1 MVARSPLGERA
12 TKLSTG
18 QRQRIVIARALVKDS
33 PILIL
38 DEPTAALDAETEFRV
53 MDNLRQWGAS
63 RCVFLITHRLSTIRQ
78 AHNVLYLHDGHV
90 AAFGPHDQL
99 LQDNNTYRS
108 FVEAEAGIP
117 MEKKP

>member
-1 MVARSPLGERA
+1 
-12 TKLSTG
+12 
-18 QRQRIVIARALVKDS
+18 
-33 PILIL
+33 
-38 DEPTAALDAETEFRV
+38 
-53 MDNLRQWGAS
+53 
-63 RCVFLITHRLSTIRQ
+63 LSTIRQ